1 MLKGRIAVITG
12 ASRGIGRAIALRF
25 AENGASL
32 VLNGRNEERLK
43 KSVEDAVAYGV
54 SAEGFI
60 GDIANPHTAL
70 GLAERA
76 VERFG
81 GVDIL
86 VYSAGIVTRTPV
98 EELAPEEWHSVMNVN
113 LSGFFYM
120 CKAVLPFMRRRKRGK
135 IISLSSQMAK
145 MPHPNASPS
154 YEVSKAGIQAL
165 TRHLAYHYA
174 KYNIQVNSIAPGSID
189 TDMPKTLTPEAREK
203 LKDSI
208 PLLRLG
214 EPEEVA
220 DCALFLASSMADYI
234 TGETVNVNGG
244 SLMC

>member
-1 MLKGRIAVITG
+1 MLKGRVAVITG

-32 VLNGRNEERLK
+32 VLNGRDEERLK
-43 KSVEDAVAYGV
+43 KSVEGAVAYGV

-60 GDIANPHTAL
+60 GDIANPRTAL
-70 GLAERA
+70 GLVECA

-113 LSGFFYM
+113 LSGFFYL
-120 CKAVLPFMRRRKRGK
+120 CRTVLPFMRRQKRGK

-234 TGETVNVNGG
+234 TGETVNINGG